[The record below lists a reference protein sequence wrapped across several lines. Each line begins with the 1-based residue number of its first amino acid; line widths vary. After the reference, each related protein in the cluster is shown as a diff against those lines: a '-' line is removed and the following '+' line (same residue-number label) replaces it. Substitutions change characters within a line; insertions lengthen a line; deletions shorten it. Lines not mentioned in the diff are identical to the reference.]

1 MAFDN
6 PLAAEIWRGKYSFNP
21 PEGGGDETVHGFSPA
36 TGVTGTNE

>member
-21 PEGGGDETVHGFSPA
+21 PEGGGDETVEQTWA
-36 TGVTGTNE
+36 RVAAA